1 MPGSWNVAVHVLTG
15 RRLQRV
21 KKYDNIEKEPGYQR
35 NLLKAKPESFG
46 SEISFGTILQI
57 IHIL

>member
-1 MPGSWNVAVHVLTG
+1 MPCSWNVAVHVLTG

-21 KKYDNIEKEPGYQR
+21 KKSDNIEKEPGCQP
-35 NLLKAKPESFG
+35 NILKAKPESFG

>member
-1 MPGSWNVAVHVLTG
+1 MPCSWNVAVYVLTG

-21 KKYDNIEKEPGYQR
+21 KKSDNIEKEPCYQR
-35 NLLKAKPESFG
+35 NILKAKPESFG
-46 SEISFGTILQI
+46 LTLSFGTILQI